1 MRFNFWLALLI
12 HGTGLC
18 LVLGWWGARGLAFS
32 LVGPPNQT
40 QSAAAAPTLL
50 PCVSYSPFR
59 HADINP
65 FNPDSMVI
73 PAQIEAD
80 LRVLLAYTRCVRTYG
95 LSQGLDA
102 VPAVAAKL
110 GMRVKL
116 GVWLARDVAQNQI
129 EVDRGIALARQYPG
143 VVDLL
148 VVGNEV
154 LLRRE
159 LTAAA
164 LGKVLDYARQHST
177 VPVTY
182 ADVWEFWLRNATL
195 ARHVDSVTVHIL
207 PFWEDDPVVVD
218 QAVAHVVSI
227 ASKMKQTFA
236 GQAVWVGETGWP
248 AAGRQ
253 RAGAVPGR
261 VEQSRFFTD
270 LVRLAGP
277 AGLGAGAL
285 DYNVIEA
292 FDQPWKRAFEGAM
305 GGYWGLFD
313 QFGQARVAF
322 AGDVVED
329 ARWWRGWLGAL
340 AGALLGA
347 LFGALFFARFGVGFC
362 ERSGVL
368 CGERWGVRSGVQAAP
383 AILVAATLGAV
394 LPVQWLMSQQW
405 DRTLWEQSQS
415 VLLTLIGAAAA
426 LATLHH
432 QFSKIE
438 RVTRIALLFAASTAA
453 LVLLLDSR
461 YRPFPWW
468 WFLAPTVALLAARFS
483 RFESSFHDGFE
494 AARQRSAEER
504 LLAAILAGCAA
515 GIALAEGWRNAQ
527 ALSYCAVLLVLAGT
541 CGLPT
546 PARWRTNTS
555 TASSAAGAPSSVV

>member
-1 MRFNFWLALLI
+1 MQQSIVNPLRIALL
-12 HGTGLC
+12 LQLAALA
-18 LVLGWWGARGLAFS
+18 LVLGWWLARAVPVS
-32 LVGPPNQT
+32 LVEPAVAT
-40 QSAAAAPTLL
+40 SVL
-50 PCVSYSPFR
+50 PCVSYAPFR
-59 HADINP
+59 RPGASP
-65 FNPDSMVI
+65 LVPDTAQAHVT
-73 PAQIEAD
+73 PAQIEED
-80 LRVLLAYTRCVRTYG
+80 LRILTTRTNCVRTYG
-95 LSQGLDA
+95 LGHGLDA
-102 VPAVAAKL
+102 LPAIAARL
-110 GMRVKL
+110 GMRVRL
-116 GVWLARDVAQNQI
+116 GAWLGRDAGANQLEI
-129 EVDRGIALARQYPG
+129 ERALALAREFKG
-143 VVDLL
+143 TVELL
-148 VVGNEV
+148 IIGNEV

-159 LTAAA
+159 LAPAQLA
-164 LGKVLDYARQHST
+164 WHLDYARERSP

-182 ADVWEFWLRNATL
+182 ADVWEFWLRHAWL
-195 ARHVDSVTVHIL
+195 GAHVDLVTVHIL
-207 PFWEDDPVVVD
+207 PYWEDEPV
-218 QAVAHVVSI
+218 AVADAVSHVLRVGT
-227 ASKMKQTFA
+227 QVRQRFA
-236 GQAVWVGETGWP
+236 GQPVWVGETGWP

-253 RAGAVPGR
+253 RGAALPGR
-261 VEQSRFFTD
+261 VEQARF
-270 LVRLAGP
+270 VRELLQAAP
-277 AGLGAGAL
+277 GAAL
-285 DYNVIEA
+285 DYNLIEA
-292 FDQPWKRAFEGAM
+292 FDQPWKRALEGAM

>member
-32 LVGPPNQT
+32 LAGPSNQT
-40 QSAAAAPTLL
+40 QFAAAAPTLL

-59 HADINP
+59 LADINP
-65 FNPDSMVI
+65 FNPDSKVT

-80 LRVLLAYTRCVRTYG
+80 LRVLQAYTRCVRTYG

-116 GVWLARDVAQNQI
+116 GVWLARDVAQNQA

-164 LGKVLDYARQHST
+164 LGTVLDYARQHSP

-207 PFWEDDPVVVD
+207 PYWEDDPVAVD
-218 QAVAHVVSI
+218 AAAFHVLSI
-227 ASKMKQTFA
+227 AKMMKQTFA
-236 GQAVWVGETGWP
+236 GQPVWVGETGWP

-261 VEQSRFFTD
+261 VEQSRFFAD
-270 LVRLAGP
+270 LVRQAGP
-277 AGLGAGAL
+277 ARLGAGAL

-329 ARWWRGWLGAL
+329 ASWWRGWLGAL
-340 AGALLGA
+340 AGALLGV
-347 LFGALFFARFGVGFC
+347 LLGAIFFARLGVGF
-362 ERSGVL
+362 
-368 CGERWGVRSGVQAAP
+368 GVRSGEQAAP
-383 AILVAATLGAV
+383 AVLAVAMLGAV

-415 VLLTLIGAAAA
+415 VLLAVIGAAA
-426 LATLHH
+426 TLTTLPR
-432 QFSKIE
+432 QFSKIK
-438 RVTRIALLFAASTAA
+438 RLTRIALLFAAATAA

-468 WFLAPTVALLAARFS
+468 WFLAPTVALLAARLS
-483 RFESSFHDGFE
+483 RLESSFHTGFE
-494 AARQRSAEER
+494 AARQRSAEEL
-504 LLAAILAGCAA
+504 LLAVILAGGAV
-515 GIALAEGWRNAQ
+515 GIALSEGWRNAQ
-527 ALSYCAVLLVLAGT
+527 ALSYCAVLLALALT

-546 PARWRTNTS
+546 PARWRTKTS
-555 TASSAAGAPSSVV
+555 APSSAAGAPSSVE